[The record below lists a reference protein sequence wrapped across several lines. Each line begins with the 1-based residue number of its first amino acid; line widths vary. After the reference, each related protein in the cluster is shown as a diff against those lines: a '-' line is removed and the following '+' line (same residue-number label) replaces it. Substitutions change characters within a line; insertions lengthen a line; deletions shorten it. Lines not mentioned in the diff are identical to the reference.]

1 MRGGNLTR
9 EHLIRVSAELFSEK
23 GFRAATMEDIAQAL
37 GIRKG
42 SIYYYIKPKEELL
55 REIISTVTHRES
67 HSQK

>member
-1 MRGGNLTR
+1 
-9 EHLIRVSAELFSEK
+9 
-23 GFRAATMEDIAQAL
+23 MEDIAQAL